1 MQQTPHSILKEYF
14 GYDSFREGQET
25 LIRQILSGGDVLGI
39 MPTGAG
45 KSICYQVPAMLMP
58 GLTIVVSPLISLMQ
72 DQVAALRDAGIPAV
86 CLHSNQDQAAYFAAL
101 DAVRSG
107 GVRLLYAAP
116 ERLLTESFL
125 SLTDSVAITMVAVD
139 EAHCLSQWGQ
149 DFRPSYLR
157 ITEFLAELPRRPV
170 VAAFTATAT
179 QTVRDDIRRLLD
191 LHEPTELVTGFDRR
205 NLRWIVERP
214 AKKYDALL
222 QILKRNK
229 NKSGII
235 YCISRRLTDEV
246 CSKLCADGFPAVRY
260 HAGLSAEERTANQEA
275 FLRDEVQIITAT
287 NAFGMGIDK
296 SNVSFVVHYNMP
308 KSMEAYYQEAGRAGR
323 DGMPAECTLLYSPQ
337 DIRTNTFLIEQSDQ
351 ENDRL
356 TPEQRNLLRQRDFD
370 RLHTMV
376 QYCSSTDCLR
386 HFILRYFGETAPMHC
401 GNCGSCLAETE
412 TLDATVPAQKIL
424 SCVFRVAQRG
434 RHCGSRMLCDILQGK
449 ETKSLKEAGYQ
460 TLSTYGLLGD
470 VSRIQLEHMV
480 NILIS
485 RGYLR
490 MDTSQYATLS
500 LSAKANAVLRGQE
513 QVMMS
518 LPVRDLKQTRREQKL
533 ANMPDYGVDEA
544 MFQVLRRVRER
555 LAAKEFVPAYIV
567 FSDATL
573 RDMCNKRP
581 SNEEEMLA
589 ISGVGKYKMDK
600 YGEAFLQAIAEY
612 VSQPQE
618 HADPAM

>member
-1 MQQTPHSILKEYF
+1 MQQTPRSILKEYF

-45 KSICYQVPAMLMP
+45 KSVCYQVPAMLMP

-72 DQVAALRDAGIPAV
+72 DQVTALRDAGIPAV
-86 CLHSNQDQAAYFAAL
+86 CLHSNQDQASYFAAL

-107 GVRLLYAAP
+107 SVRLLYAAP

-157 ITEFLAELPRRPV
+157 ITEFLEELPRRPV

-179 QTVRDDIRRLLD
+179 QTVREDIKRLLN
-191 LHEPTELVTGFDRR
+191 LRSPTELVTGFDRR

-214 AKKYDALL
+214 AKKYEALL
-222 QILKRNK
+222 QILRRNK
-229 NKSGII
+229 NKSGIV
-235 YCISRRLTDEV
+235 YCISRRLTDEI
-246 CSKLCADGFPAVRY
+246 CSKLCADGYAAVRY
-260 HAGLSAEERTANQEA
+260 HAGLSAEERTAAQEA
-275 FLRDEVQIITAT
+275 FLRDEVQIIIAT

-337 DIRTNTFLIEQSDQ
+337 DIRTNTFLIENSDQ

-356 TPEQRNLLRQRDFD
+356 TPEQRSILRQRDFD
-370 RLHTMV
+370 RLHIMV
-376 QYCSSTDCLR
+376 RYCSSTDCLR
-386 HFILRYFGETAPMHC
+386 HFILRYFGENAPTHC
-401 GNCGSCLAETE
+401 GNCGSCLSETE

-485 RGYLR
+485 RGYLL
-490 MDTSQYATLS
+490 MDTGQYATLS
-500 LSAKANAVLRGQE
+500 LSPKAGAVLRGRE

-518 LPVRDLKQTRREQKL
+518 LPVRDLKQTKREQRL
-533 ANMPDYGVDEA
+533 AGMPDYGVDEEL
-544 MFQVLRRVRER
+544 FQKLRRVRER

-581 SNEEEMLA
+581 ADAEEMLA
-589 ISGVGKYKMDK
+589 ISGVGKYKMEK
-600 YGEAFLQAIAEY
+600 YGSSFLKAIAEY
-612 VSQPQE
+612 AAAQPE
-618 HADPAM
+618 TE